1 MLKKVRNGNQ
11 LHVSLPRNPGTRM
24 HTDTL
29 RGREDNSRD
38 KNERR
43 QTLLSK
49 MQKPSCDKVGQ
60 HYSAIQ
66 VRADRGTPHNTGDDG
81 AEARVQGLRSRAAG
95 EVAIVLDDFRGE
107 NSPSSLLKK
116 WCEVTQNDPD
126 MTIFIKM

>member
-43 QTLLSK
+43 QTLLSQ
-49 MQKPSCDKVGQ
+49 MQKPSCDKIGQ
-60 HYSAIQ
+60 HHTMEGGKEREEKVAE
-66 VRADRGTPHNTGDDG
+66 DLG
-81 AEARVQGLRSRAAG
+81 AEDG
-95 EVAIVLDDFRGE
+95 I
-107 NSPSSLLKK
+107 
-116 WCEVTQNDPD
+116 
-126 MTIFIKM
+126 